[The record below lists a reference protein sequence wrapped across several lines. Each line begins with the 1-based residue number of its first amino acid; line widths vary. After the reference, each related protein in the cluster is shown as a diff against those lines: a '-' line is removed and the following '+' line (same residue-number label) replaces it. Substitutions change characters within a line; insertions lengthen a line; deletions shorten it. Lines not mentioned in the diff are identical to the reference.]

1 MHIVT
6 RDIILLFATR
16 TVRLFAYGFIS
27 VVLALYLA
35 ATGLGATGVGAV
47 LTATLAGDILVS
59 LWVTMVA
66 DRFGRRN
73 MLLLGAAL
81 MILSGLV
88 FLCTTNPVWITLAAI
103 IGIVSPSGGEIG
115 PFLSIEQAAL
125 SQLVPDNRR
134 TRLFGWYNLAGSFA
148 TAAGALAGGW
158 LAQWLQA
165 IGWSGLEAYR
175 FVMAGYAACGLA
187 LVLFSSLSPGRW
199 RWCRGRRPRRTQAKE
214 PWACTV
220 RTRWC
225 SSSAPSLPSMP
236 LPAALSSRA

>member
-1 MHIVT
+1 MHIAA

-16 TVRLFAYGFIS
+16 TIRLFAYGFIS

-73 MLLLGAAL
+73 MLLLGATL

-88 FLCTTNPVWITLAAI
+88 FLSTTNPVWITLAAI

-125 SQLVPDNRR
+125 AQLVPDNRR

-148 TAAGALAGGW
+148 TAAGALAGVRVPAAQIHRCHTQPQLHTDHLRHSSQRTPK
-158 LAQWLQA
+158 LAARIDGAVARRVDARVGAFDHAERIQRLQA
-165 IGWSGLEAYR
+165 S
-175 FVMAGYAACGLA
+175 
-187 LVLFSSLSPGRW
+187 LVQP
-199 RWCRGRRPRRTQAKE
+199 
-214 PWACTV
+214 
-220 RTRWC
+220 
-225 SSSAPSLPSMP
+225 
-236 LPAALSSRA
+236 